1 MQNCC
6 VIKRLKLYLQTFRKH
21 WRRRRNVC
29 PILKTTNNQHLFCYS
44 KSKSSSIL
52 PGVDHLP
59 RKVTNERRFGI
70 SWYREIA
77 AHIVIFSGS
86 VTTCFSSFSRPP
98 PKIIWWKDGKKIYD
112 DDNEYHLP
120 REHFNRLLFI
130 DEVSKEHQGNYTCTA
145 VSASEMER
153 VSASTYLTVKGL
165 FWSRLLLL
173 MRGKPVPFSDILS
186 ESIKPMN

>member
-6 VIKRLKLYLQTFRKH
+6 VIRLKLYLQTFRKH
-21 WRRRRNVC
+21 GGEGVTCAQYWRQRIINIYFV
-29 PILKTTNNQHLFCYS
+29 IANQSRHLFYRA
-44 KSKSSSIL
+44 SIICRAKWRTSVASESADT
-52 PGVDHLP
+52 G
-59 RKVTNERRFGI
+59 R
-70 SWYREIA
+70 A

-86 VTTCFSSFSRPP
+86 ITTCFSSISRPP

-153 VSASTYLTVKGL
+153 VSASTFLTVKGL